1 MKTDLLQ
8 KNILKKATR
17 REWFEES
24 GVRMGFHEIHK
35 GDVKLRLA
43 GVWGF
48 CYGVLYAI
56 EAVDEA
62 LDQYRGRKVY
72 VLGDLIH
79 NPHVNEQLQK
89 RGAIFI
95 NPDEIDG
102 VEPDAV
108 VVVPAFGTRKD
119 IFQKLRGRSMLTI
132 DTTCP
137 EVKTVEEE
145 VTRFKEEGCTAVIHG
160 KFEHQ
165 ESIATSSFAEHYL
178 IIRDKQEAAWV
189 CEFIRGRKSSAEFL
203 AKFSGAVSRH
213 FDPDVHLKRIGMANQ
228 TTMLMNES
236 LDIFEM
242 FGAAVR
248 DRDGHTENFRAMK
261 TICSATQDRQ
271 DAVAKLARNEA
282 PNDLFID
289 VGGHSSSNTRN
300 LAITAHQNSGVP
312 VYHIENAG
320 CFTPESITF
329 LPTDSAV
336 VATKK
341 NWLPHG
347 SVTIGLTAG
356 ASTPHSEL
364 ELVIQ
369 KLLSFYPMSA
379 SQAFV
384 G

>member
-1 MKTDLLQ
+1 MKADLL
-8 KNILKKATR
+8 KKDILKKAIR
-17 REWFEES
+17 REWIEE
-24 GVRMGFHEIHK
+24 GGLRTGFHKIQK
-35 GDVKLRLA
+35 GALTLRLA
-43 GVWGF
+43 NVWGF

-56 EAVDEA
+56 EAVSET
-62 LDQYRGRKVY
+62 LDKFTGRKVY

-79 NPHVNEQLQK
+79 NPHVNGELQK

-95 NPDEIDG
+95 DPDEIDH

-119 IFQKLRGRSMLTI
+119 IFQKIRAKQMVTI

-145 VTRFKEEGCTAVIHG
+145 VSRFNAVGFTAVIHG

-165 ESIATSSFAEHYL
+165 ESIATSSFAKHYL
-178 IIRDKQEAAWV
+178 IIRDKAESEKV
-189 CEFIRGRKSSAEFL
+189 CRFIRGQESRVSLIDAFARASS
-203 AKFSGAVSRH
+203 KG
-213 FDPDVHLKRIGMANQ
+213 FDPEIHLKRIGMANQ

-236 LDIFEM
+236 MQIFEM
-242 FGAAVR
+242 FREAVR
-248 DRDGHTENFRAMK
+248 DRDGHTENFSAMK

-271 DAVAKLARNEA
+271 DAVSTLAKSE
-282 PNDLFID
+282 PIDLFID

-312 VYHIENAG
+312 VYHIERADS
-320 CFTPESITF
+320 FTRDSITY
-329 LPTDSAV
+329 LPIDQANPV
-336 VATKK
+336 TKPQ
-341 NWLPHG
+341 WLPG
-347 SVTIGLTAG
+347 GGRAVTVGLTAG

-369 KLLSFYPMSA
+369 KLLSFY
-379 SQAFV
+379 
-384 G
+384 